1 MEQLKTIWEWF
12 SGKKTALALILM
24 MVAQIGGLSP
34 EVVHILTVLANL
46 LVGVGLTLLLT
57 TSLVVV
63 GESHE
68 KGVDDVPCLPSIPT

>member
-34 EVVHILTVLANL
+34 EVVHILTVLSNL
-46 LVGVGLTLLLT
+46 LGGVGLTHK
-57 TSLVVV
+57 VM
-63 GESHE
+63 
-68 KGVDDVPCLPSIPT
+68 KAMRK

>member
-46 LVGVGLTLLLT
+46 LGGVGLTHK
-57 TSLVVV
+57 VM
-63 GESHE
+63 
-68 KGVDDVPCLPSIPT
+68 KAMRK